1 MLYTKAEVY
10 DKARDVVNS
19 CTSLTNLES
28 ASRYV
33 EYAATVVA
41 DKEVKEEEEM
51 FGPHHGGPL
60 NTEWSENIKDLRFE
74 LLVGKVN
81 MQLKQR
87 QLNKETHENI

>member
-1 MLYTKAEVY
+1 MKLSKKEIYTKAREV
-10 DKARDVVNS
+10 VMS
-19 CTSLTNLES
+19 CTTPEHLKG
-28 ASRYV
+28 AGRYV

-74 LLVGKVN
+74 LLVDKAN